1 MASTLH
7 GKKLRVGS
15 RHYIENDEGIDV
27 SPLEKEIVRQ
37 TSLGR
42 SLLYLAEDGKIAGM
56 LAIEDPLRPEAVE
69 VIQELRGEGFKR
81 ILMLTGDDTRTA
93 RAIAKRAGI
102 TEFRAQI
109 LPADKAQI
117 VKELSDSGCRVLM
130 VGDGINDAPALSASH
145 VGVAMVDGTDL
156 AQEVANVLLTRPDL
170 HGIVTA
176 RRLARATLNRIHRNF
191 AITLVANSLF
201 IAGGLFMILQPGLS
215 ALLHNLTTL
224 GVSLYAMRPY
234 LPAEQNET
242 LDTAA
247 AEAEA

>member
-1 MASTLH
+1 MAA
-7 GKKLRVGS
+7 S
-15 RHYIENDEGIDV
+15 R
-27 SPLEKEIVRQ
+27 
-37 TSLGR
+37 LGHDGLPFGER
-42 SLLYLAEDGKIAGM
+42 NALAKHFD
-56 LAIEDPLRPEAVE
+56 
-69 VIQELRGEGFKR
+69 
-81 ILMLTGDDTRTA
+81 
-93 RAIAKRAGI
+93 
-102 TEFRAQI
+102 
-109 LPADKAQI
+109 
-117 VKELSDSGCRVLM
+117 
-130 VGDGINDAPALSASH
+130 
-145 VGVAMVDGTDL
+145 
-156 AQEVANVLLTRPDL
+156 QEVANVLLTRPDL

-191 AITLVANSLF
+191 AISLVANSLF

>member
-1 MASTLH
+1 
-7 GKKLRVGS
+7 
-15 RHYIENDEGIDV
+15 
-27 SPLEKEIVRQ
+27 
-37 TSLGR
+37 
-42 SLLYLAEDGKIAGM
+42 
-56 LAIEDPLRPEAVE
+56 
-69 VIQELRGEGFKR
+69 
-81 ILMLTGDDTRTA
+81 
-93 RAIAKRAGI
+93 
-102 TEFRAQI
+102 
-109 LPADKAQI
+109 
-117 VKELSDSGCRVLM
+117 M

-176 RRLARATLNRIHRNF
+176 RRLSRATLNRIHRNF
-191 AITLVANSLF
+191 AITLIANSLF

-234 LPAEQNET
+234 LPASQNET
-242 LDTAA
+242 ADTAA